1 MPKNRMSIGLSI
13 PQIFKFENH
22 KKMASKRGMI
32 SDVDEILEYIM
43 DDDSADDERIE
54 SELSSEDD
62 FEVEHVNAP

>member
-13 PQIFKFENH
+13 PYIFKFENQ

-43 DDDSADDERIE
+43 DDESADDERIE